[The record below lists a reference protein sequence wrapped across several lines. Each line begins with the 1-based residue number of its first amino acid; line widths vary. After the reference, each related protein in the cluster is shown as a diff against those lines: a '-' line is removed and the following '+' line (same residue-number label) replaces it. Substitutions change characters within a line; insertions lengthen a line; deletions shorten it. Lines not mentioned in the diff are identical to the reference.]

1 MVEPRPHRIRRAH
14 TRSRSL
20 PDGAIDDLRFI
31 RDTMARSASFTA
43 VPGWGQVAMGSTA
56 LAASWIASRQT
67 SSLSWLHAWIGEAL
81 VAAAIALV
89 AMQIKAQRTGV
100 PLTSGPGRKFA
111 FSFLPPVAVGAV
123 LTPVLFRAGLA
134 PALPGTWLLLY
145 GAGVVTGGA
154 FSVAIVPVMGAAFM
168 LTGVVALLAPAL
180 GNVCMA
186 AGFGGLHV
194 LFGILIARRHG
205 G

>member
-1 MVEPRPHRIRRAH
+1 MVDQSPHRIRRAH
-14 TRSRSL
+14 GRSRPL
-20 PDGAIDDLRFI
+20 PVGAADDLRFI
-31 RDTMARSASFTA
+31 RETMARSSSFTA
-43 VPGWGQVAMGSTA
+43 VPGWGQIAMGATA
-56 LAASWIASRQT
+56 LATAWIASRQT
-67 SSLSWLHAWIGEAL
+67 SSLAWFHTWIGEAL

-89 AMQIKAQRTGV
+89 AVQMKAQRTAV

-111 FSFLPPVAVGAV
+111 FSFLPPVAVGAL
-123 LTPVLFRAGLA
+123 LTPMLFRAGLA
-134 PALPGTWLLLY
+134 HSLPGTWLLLY

-154 FSVAIVPVMGAAFM
+154 FSVPIVPVMGASFM
-168 LTGVVALLAPAL
+168 LTGVVALLAPAW

-186 AGFGGLHV
+186 AGFGGLHI

>member
-1 MVEPRPHRIRRAH
+1 
-14 TRSRSL
+14 
-20 PDGAIDDLRFI
+20 
-31 RDTMARSASFTA
+31 MARSSSFTA
-43 VPGWGQVAMGSTA
+43 VPGWGQIAMGATA
-56 LAASWIASRQT
+56 LATAWIASRQT
-67 SSLSWLHAWIGEAL
+67 SSLAWFHTWIGEAL

-89 AMQIKAQRTGV
+89 AVQMKAQRTAV

-111 FSFLPPVAVGAV
+111 FSFLPPVAVGAL
-123 LTPVLFRAGLA
+123 LTPMLFRAGLA
-134 PALPGTWLLLY
+134 HSLPGTWLLLY

-154 FSVAIVPVMGAAFM
+154 FSVSIVPVMGASFM
-168 LTGVVALLAPAL
+168 LTGVVALLAPAW

-186 AGFGGLHV
+186 AGFGGLHI